1 MGHYI
6 DNYFKPTLGMQ
17 YQFLNGQESNVCT
30 RSVIFEKWPEKQKP
44 FIFESVPIRTTERKK
59 RVTWMP
65 NLAQDLEYYN
75 AMEVEEDKNEN
86 KLTRKVLFEK
96 YNPDFLWLDTET
108 SEFLE
113 FSKYIQAKMFNSLG
127 IPSKYLSL

>member
-1 MGHYI
+1 
-6 DNYFKPTLGMQ
+6 
-17 YQFLNGQESNVCT
+17 
-30 RSVIFEKWPEKQKP
+30 
-44 FIFESVPIRTTERKK
+44 
-59 RVTWMP
+59 MP
-65 NLAQDLEYYN
+65 NLAQDLEAYHHIDAEAEYL
-75 AMEVEEDKNEN
+75 EDKNEN

-96 YNPDFLWLDTET
+96 YNPGFLWLNTET